1 MFNENFSH
9 ATKKFTFE
17 AKDFPFTTLD
27 EVIKENGNV
36 TLTVRSMFI
45 TKKSKHGPRPA
56 IITDSLIVYL
66 PDHCLEDV
74 KKIMA
79 SDEYIEAVNAGKCGF
94 TTRQYNDKY
103 GNVRNTGNF
112 CDI

>member
-9 ATKKFTFE
+9 ATKKFTFDSKNL
-17 AKDFPFTTLD
+17 AFTTLD
-27 EVIKENGNV
+27 EVIKENGNK

-45 TKKSKHGPRPA
+45 DKKAKFGPRPA
-56 IITDSLIVYL
+56 IITDSLIIYL
-66 PDHCLEDV
+66 PDHCMEDV

-79 SDEYIEAVNAGKCGF
+79 NDEYIEAVNAGKCGF
-94 TTRQYNDKY
+94 TTRQYTDKN
-103 GNVRNTGNF
+103 GKVRNTGNF